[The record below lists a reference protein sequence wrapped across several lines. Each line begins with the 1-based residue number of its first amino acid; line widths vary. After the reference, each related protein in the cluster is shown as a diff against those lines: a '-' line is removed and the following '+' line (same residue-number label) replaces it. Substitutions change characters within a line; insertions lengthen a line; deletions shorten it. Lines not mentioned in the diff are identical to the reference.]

1 MHQFVHTLV
10 DFKLMRTLYN
20 VCSPLKTLHIVSGGP
35 DAWWTA
41 SKTVNTKEAAEE
53 EEFYLREAFLNTSV
67 STFSLW

>member
-1 MHQFVHTLV
+1 M
-10 DFKLMRTLYN
+10 
-20 VCSPLKTLHIVSGGP
+20 CIAPIKTLHIVSGGP